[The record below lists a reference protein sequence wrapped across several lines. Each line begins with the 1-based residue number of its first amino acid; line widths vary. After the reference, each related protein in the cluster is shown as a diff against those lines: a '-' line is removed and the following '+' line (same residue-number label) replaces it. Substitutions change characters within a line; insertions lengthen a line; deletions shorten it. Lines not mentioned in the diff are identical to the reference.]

1 MTLPSTDL
9 RPENPGS
16 DAELTGRSQDLAPR
30 RSQRSAVTADGVRPV
45 HLLDMRQQN
54 PSQADAIPPLDPSRL
69 DVTADGAPIMWTVDE
84 TAAFLGLA
92 RHTLDVWRS
101 TKSGGPVYVRLAG
114 NRIRYLPADVR
125 DWLIAQRRGS

>member
-1 MTLPSTDL
+1 
-9 RPENPGS
+9 
-16 DAELTGRSQDLAPR
+16 
-30 RSQRSAVTADGVRPV
+30 
-45 HLLDMRQQN
+45 MRQQK
-54 PSQADAIPPLDPSRL
+54 PSQADAIAPLDPSRL
-69 DVTADGAPIMWTVDE
+69 DVTTDGAPIMWTVEE